1 MKLLKR
7 TQKNLINIIKYGFD
21 TRKLEFL
28 LKKKIIFNNYD
39 QLFQKKK
46 ELIWKKD
53 ELKKRRVN
61 HRSAR

>member
-28 LKKKIIFNNYD
+28 LKKRIIFNNYD

-46 ELIWKKD
+46 ELIWKK
-53 ELKKRRVN
+53 R
-61 HRSAR
+61 